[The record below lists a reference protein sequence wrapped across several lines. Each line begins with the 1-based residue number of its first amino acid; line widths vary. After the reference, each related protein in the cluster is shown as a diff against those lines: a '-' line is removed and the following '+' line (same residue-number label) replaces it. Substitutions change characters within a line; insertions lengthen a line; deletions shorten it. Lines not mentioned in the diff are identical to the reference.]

1 MERQKSA
8 DVVVVGAGVMGTS
21 LAFELARR
29 KAGRVVVLDKGAVEQ
44 GMSGRSSAL
53 VRMHYSLPQEVKLA
67 VRSLEM
73 FHNWRDVVGRP
84 GDYRETGFCYIVAP
98 HEREKL
104 ERNVAMQREL
114 GVDAVVLSASELRKL
129 EPGWVVRDDEGIAY
143 EPTSGYGD
151 GATVAGDF
159 LARAREMGVEYR
171 AATRA
176 TGLIVEDG
184 AVRGVELGDAR
195 LEAAVV
201 VLAVGPWIR
210 PLLNTVGFDLPIEP
224 EYHQV
229 AILKNPPELSGDGL
243 TCIDAAETL
252 YYRREGRD
260 MTLVGAFT
268 GARGV
273 DPDDFPSQPSLEGL
287 GDMCVGAARRIP
299 ALADAGVA
307 GGVTGIYDMTPDSR
321 PVLGEIDGAAGLFVM
336 AGFSGMG
343 FKISPAVGIVMA
355 ERILG
360 GRAETVDIGIF
371 RPGRFAAGEPIR
383 AEWEYEDN

>member
-29 KAGRVVVLDKGAVEQ
+29 KAGRVVVLDKGAVGQ

-201 VLAVGPWIR
+201 VLAVGP
-210 PLLNTVGFDLPIEP
+210 
-224 EYHQV
+224 
-229 AILKNPPELSGDGL
+229 
-243 TCIDAAETL
+243 
-252 YYRREGRD
+252 
-260 MTLVGAFT
+260 
-268 GARGV
+268 
-273 DPDDFPSQPSLEGL
+273 
-287 GDMCVGAARRIP
+287 
-299 ALADAGVA
+299 
-307 GGVTGIYDMTPDSR
+307 
-321 PVLGEIDGAAGLFVM
+321 
-336 AGFSGMG
+336 
-343 FKISPAVGIVMA
+343 
-355 ERILG
+355 
-360 GRAETVDIGIF
+360 
-371 RPGRFAAGEPIR
+371 
-383 AEWEYEDN
+383 